1 MKEFCRREFMGDTNK
16 LSNLKSLSNIEDLK
30 DILELTPIDIGKWQS
45 YEPYH
50 SQEQQELQLDNLNVL
65 PIRNAYGNIKFVYST
80 NIVAYERYIEEIV
93 STIKIKD
100 TETTLET
107 EVYYTSK
114 IEGANTTLKRTQQI
128 HNGSPIQ
135 KSNAF
140 SEAMIKGNFEAVKLL
155 NLYDNKI
162 TKDRLIKVWQVL
174 TKDCRDNILLQG
186 DEYRIGEV
194 TVTGSSFVAVPCS
207 ELDTIMEEFIS
218 FYNSRLLDNHPFLKA
233 SIIHYAFET
242 IHPFCDGNGRL
253 GRLLINN
260 YLIRQGIESA
270 KAVSFSMEI
279 DRSRGL
285 YDYAFIASENIHG
298 DCTPFL
304 EYMLERMANAY
315 YTASQV

>member
-1 MKEFCRREFMGDTNK
+1 
-16 LSNLKSLSNIEDLK
+16 
-30 DILELTPIDIGKWQS
+30 
-45 YEPYH
+45 
-50 SQEQQELQLDNLNVL
+50 
-65 PIRNAYGNIKFVYST
+65 
-80 NIVAYERYIEEIV
+80 
-93 STIKIKD
+93 
-100 TETTLET
+100 
-107 EVYYTSK
+107 
-114 IEGANTTLKRTQQI
+114 
-128 HNGSPIQ
+128 
-135 KSNAF
+135 
-140 SEAMIKGNFEAVKLL
+140 MIKGNFEAVKLL
-155 NLYDNKI
+155 NLYGNKI
-162 TKDRLIKVWQVL
+162 TKDKLIKVWQVL
-174 TKDCRDNILLQG
+174 TKDCKDNTELQG
-186 DEYRIGEV
+186 NEYRIDEV

-207 ELDTIMEEFIS
+207 ELDTAMEEFIS

-279 DRSRGL
+279 DKSRGL
-285 YDYAFIASENIHG
+285 YDYAFIAAENIHG